1 MNETARTAE
10 RLAAPTLIL
19 RRVTAVVAGAL
30 LVALGAQL
38 SVPVPGTPVPVTFQV
53 PAALI
58 VGGLL
63 GPGLGAASLAAYVV
77 LGAAGVPVFAPF
89 GVPGLARLFGPTG
102 GYLLALPL
110 GAAIAG
116 ALAHGGRRW
125 WHVGAGLVGG
135 LAVIHLGGI
144 AQLAMLGGDLGV
156 AWRAGS
162 RPFLAGDIAKLI
174 LAGLVVARFRAP
186 TRRALR

>member
-1 MNETARTAE
+1 MTEAARTAAH
-10 RLAAPTLIL
+10 LAAPTLI
-19 RRVTAVVAGAL
+19 RRLVAVLAGAL

-38 SVPVPGTPVPVTFQV
+38 SVPLPGTPVPVTFQV

-58 VGGLL
+58 VGALL
-63 GPGLGAASLAAYVV
+63 GPGLGAASLAAYLA
-77 LGAAGVPVFAPF
+77 LGAAGLPVFAPF

-116 ALAHGGRRW
+116 VFAQPGRRW
-125 WHVGAGLVGG
+125 WQVGVGLVGG

-144 AQLAMLGGDLGV
+144 AQLAILGGDAGV

-162 RPFLAGDIAKLI
+162 RPFLAGDVAKLI
-174 LAGLVVARFRAP
+174 LVGLVVARFRGP
-186 TRRALR
+186 MRRALR

>member
-1 MNETARTAE
+1 
-10 RLAAPTLIL
+10 
-19 RRVTAVVAGAL
+19 
-30 LVALGAQL
+30 
-38 SVPVPGTPVPVTFQV
+38 
-53 PAALI
+53 
-58 VGGLL
+58 
-63 GPGLGAASLAAYVV
+63 
-77 LGAAGVPVFAPF
+77 
-89 GVPGLARLFGPTG
+89 
-102 GYLLALPL
+102 
-110 GAAIAG
+110 
-116 ALAHGGRRW
+116 
-125 WHVGAGLVGG
+125 VGG